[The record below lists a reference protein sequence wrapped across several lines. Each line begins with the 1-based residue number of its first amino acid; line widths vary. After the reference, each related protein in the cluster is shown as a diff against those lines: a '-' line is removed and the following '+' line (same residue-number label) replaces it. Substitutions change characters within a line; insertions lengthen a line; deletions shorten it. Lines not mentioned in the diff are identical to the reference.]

1 MRWASLAFF
10 LVLTSCGVIWPYAY
24 DARDVEEQLSI
35 AMSKDQV
42 SKTLGKPAPVMQHDD
57 QNDCVGVLAVPER
70 TLGRLFTPLPLHPY
84 CYIPAEPRNPYYVAF
99 RKDHVCLWGTPDL
112 VRTLIE
118 QVCIADSTSQT
129 VRSDGR
135 ARRSSISVVPVFMRV
150 PIALPLQRLAIL
162 RIGGEANPQVA
173 MVRSDAKFSPF
184 APSPGHVC

>member
-1 MRWASLAFF
+1 MGKSGILLGPNFLWSDLAVR
-10 LVLTSCGVIWPYAY
+10 LRCTRCRRTVI
-24 DARDVEEQLSI
+24 DRDVEGSGVQDARQTSARHAARRSERLCGSI
-35 AMSKDQV
+35 GGTRKDSGSV
-42 SKTLGKPAPVMQHDD
+42 IYSTAP
-57 QNDCVGVLAVPER
+57 
-70 TLGRLFTPLPLHPY
+70 FHPY

>member
-70 TLGRLFTPLPLHPY
+70 TLGRLFTPLPLSPVLLHPRR
-84 CYIPAEPRNPYYVAF
+84 ASQSLLRGFSKGSRLSLGNTRPRPDVDRAGLYSGRHFAN
-99 RKDHVCLWGTPDL
+99 GT
-112 VRTLIE
+112 
-118 QVCIADSTSQT
+118 
-129 VRSDGR
+129 
-135 ARRSSISVVPVFMRV
+135 
-150 PIALPLQRLAIL
+150 
-162 RIGGEANPQVA
+162 
-173 MVRSDAKFSPF
+173 
-184 APSPGHVC
+184 

>member
-1 MRWASLAFF
+1 MH
-10 LVLTSCGVIWPYAY
+10 
-24 DARDVEEQLSI
+24 E
-35 AMSKDQV
+35 MSKNSYRSRCRRIRCPRRSANQRPSCSTTIRTIV
-42 SKTLGKPAPVMQHDD
+42 WEYWRYPKGLW
-57 QNDCVGVLAVPER
+57 VGYLLHCP
-70 TLGRLFTPLPLHPY
+70 FHPY